1 MLALSN
7 SLSGGG
13 GAKVEQPSALNCAER
28 ARTASNCM
36 VMTCAESVS
45 AGRRTFPEGAG
56 TVNSE
61 TGILPGLIFL
71 LAVLRRFWARRDEAL
86 GSGIDP
92 AGSTAKRPK
101 VLDAKAG
108 RRTLFRRRGKVGGSR
123 VLGWCGSRCVLQR
136 RWPGWWT
143 GPGGL
148 SVIPSPRGAA
158 WSAATVDIV
167 AGEVNQRGRPR
178 RICWGS

>member
-1 MLALSN
+1 MGSAVTDATFDAEVPRIWLA
-7 SLSGGG
+7 
-13 GAKVEQPSALNCAER
+13 VI
-28 ARTASNCM
+28 
-36 VMTCAESVS
+36 
-45 AGRRTFPEGAG
+45 PEGAG

-101 VLDAKAG
+101 VLDANAG
-108 RRTLFRRRGKVGGSR
+108 RRTLFKRRGKVGGSR

-148 SVIPSPRGAA
+148 SVIPSLPSVLGWFGPVVGSGHPGVPGVAVIPLPSMARGD
-158 WSAATVDIV
+158 WPPGT
-167 AGEVNQRGRPR
+167 PR
-178 RICWGS
+178 RPGCSLRIAN

>member
-1 MLALSN
+1 MGSGSLLILAKW
-7 SLSGGG
+7 G
-13 GAKVEQPSALNCAER
+13 
-28 ARTASNCM
+28 RTVTDDTSIMMHGDFCLA
-36 VMTCAESVS
+36 VI
-45 AGRRTFPEGAG
+45 PEGAG

-101 VLDAKAG
+101 VLDANAG
-108 RRTLFRRRGKVGGSR
+108 RRTLFKRRGKVGGSR

-158 WSAATVDIV
+158 WSAA
-167 AGEVNQRGRPR
+167 
-178 RICWGS
+178 